1 MPFDRTRASRSANL
15 LCRGFKIPN
24 MRDRGNSVVMVT
36 GAGGHIGTQVCRL
49 LKAAGKNLLSL
60 DVSPRSTTDFT
71 VCDLT
76 NSAEIARLFDSHP
89 VHAVVHLAAVLPSAF
104 RRDPL
109 RGAEVNLT
117 ASIALLR
124 QAVKSGTK
132 RFVFASSMSVYG
144 SSVTNRPLTEDD
156 PAAPDDPYGASK
168 RAVELVGEALDRE
181 KKIEFVA
188 LRVARVVGPGVR
200 KTSSP
205 WRAEIFE
212 TSAPTTINIPFAP
225 NAVLS
230 LVHVEDVA
238 RMLTA
243 LLESPQ
249 PRSSVYN
256 TPVEL
261 WEARQLKEVLEQA
274 RGIHVELQPGG
285 PNGGPICDGSRFVSE
300 FGFELRSL
308 RDRLTDVGRAVP
320 PSRS

>member
-1 MPFDRTRASRSANL
+1 MSR
-15 LCRGFKIPN
+15 IQDTY
-24 MRDRGNSVVMVT
+24 MRDLDNTVVMVT
-36 GAGGHIGTQVCRL
+36 GAGGHIGSAVCRL
-49 LKAAGKNLLSL
+49 LRSSGLEVLPLDISPSGDEQFAA
-60 DVSPRSTTDFT
+60 
-71 VCDLT
+71 CDLT

-124 QAVKSGTK
+124 QSVKSGTK

-156 PAAPDDPYGASK
+156 PAAPDDAYGASK
-168 RAVELVGEALDRE
+168 RAVELLGEMLDRE

-188 LRVARVVGPGVR
+188 LRIARVVGPGIR

-249 PRSSVYN
+249 TRSSVYN

-261 WEARQLKEVLEQA
+261 WDARQLKEVLEQA
-274 RGIHVELQPGG
+274 RGIHVELEPGG
-285 PNGGPICDGSRFVSE
+285 PNGGPICDGSRFVFD
-300 FGFELRSL
+300 FGFELRTF
-308 RDRLTDVGRAVP
+308 RDHLSDVGPAVP

>member
-1 MPFDRTRASRSANL
+1 VGAV
-15 LCRGFKIPN
+15 GKK
-24 MRDRGNSVVMVT
+24 GVVIVT
-36 GAGGHIGTQVCRL
+36 GAGGHIGSAVCRL
-49 LKAAGKNLLSL
+49 LGSAGHKVLPIDITRSGDHTFAA
-60 DVSPRSTTDFT
+60 
-71 VCDLT
+71 CDLT
-76 NSAEIARLFDSHP
+76 NNAEIARLFDSHS

-109 RGAEVNLT
+109 RGAEVNLA

-124 QAVKSGTK
+124 QSVKSGTK

-156 PAAPDDPYGASK
+156 PAAPDDAYGASK

-188 LRVARVVGPGVR
+188 LRIARVVGPGIR

-274 RGIHVELQPGG
+274 RGIHVELEPGG

-300 FGFELRSL
+300 FGFELRRF
-308 RDRLTDVGRAVP
+308 RDHLSDVGPAVP